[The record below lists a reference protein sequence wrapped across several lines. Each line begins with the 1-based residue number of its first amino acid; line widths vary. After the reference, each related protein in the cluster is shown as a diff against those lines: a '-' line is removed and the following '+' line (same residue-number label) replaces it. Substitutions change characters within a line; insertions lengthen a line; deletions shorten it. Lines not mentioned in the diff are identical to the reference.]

1 MNNFLE
7 FIKKDIEAKKALV
20 STMPTKTKTNVK
32 KLNNTID
39 TIESKYIVYKS
50 SLVNYLLAKR
60 RSFILK
66 DDDKD
71 VNTDK
76 LNEKI
81 IDLEHVKFLL
91 NPSNTFFEKMGF
103 DTLLYQINNYTT
115 FNFDSLNDIINGFLD
130 KFEMANI
137 MLTSDDFNY
146 TCYVHEYMTAF
157 LEVRHK
163 KSKNYDKVSEIFEQ
177 IYWIN
182 PELIQ
187 HIELNFRKLIK
198 INERKFASYILELQ
212 KEAMRQNKIENYND
226 CIEKLKSLYIDLN
239 LASKETPSDILSLA
253 RSGEIDIEQ
262 LREGSKARTTA
273 YKTLIPEGVDIHD
286 KKAMDKVC
294 NILEKLKLNI
304 EEYNNYLEF
313 LPLFNNFK
321 EEYINLVPKD
331 DAEVSYKGLKEVED
345 KINNLEN
352 ELEKI
357 NKKIFSGKPGFF
369 EFKSDHDL
377 KHLKAESVIKAKELY
392 KLYKSYDEEYFK
404 SRVMAILSNT
414 LTIMDLLNLYY
425 SFDYFKK
432 LAISKAYN
440 TTNFEE
446 ISKYSEAFDLFAMN
460 TTNIII
466 AGLPVFD
473 ERNIAI
479 IIANKYNL
487 NSIRLTEEDLSE
499 DNLVNLLNKIL
510 LILRIN
516 KIENSKITIEK
527 IWFIVQVDKI
537 MSNEGK
543 K

>member
-294 NILEKLKLNI
+294 GILEKLKLNI

-473 ERNIAI
+473 ERNIAM

>member
-71 VNTDK
+71 INTDK

-182 PELIQ
+182 PELIE

-239 LASKETPSDILSLA
+239 LASKETASDILSLA
-253 RSGEIDIEQ
+253 RDGDIDIEQ
-262 LREGSKARTTA
+262 LREGSKARDTA
-273 YKTLIPEGVDIHD
+273 YKTLIPEGVDVND
-286 KKAMDKVC
+286 KKEMSKVC
-294 NILEKLKLNI
+294 NILEKLKLNV

-321 EEYINLVPKD
+321 DEYLNLVPQD
-331 DAEVSYKGLKEVED
+331 NSEVSYKGLKEVED

-357 NKKIFSGKPGFF
+357 NRKIFSGKPGFF

-392 KLYKSYDEEYFK
+392 KLYKTYDEEYFK
-404 SRVMAILSNT
+404 SKVMSILSNT

-473 ERNIAI
+473 ERNIAM

>member
-294 NILEKLKLNI
+294 GILEKLKLNI

-473 ERNIAI
+473 ERNIAM

-487 NSIRLTEEDLSE
+487 NSIKLTEEDLSE